1 MKKQFKICIIGLGYV
16 GLPLLCNLGGK
27 FNMIGFDLNKKR
39 ISKLKEGIDLNKEIK
54 KKDIL
59 NKNIL
64 FTNNIESIYGADVYI
79 ICVPT
84 PINHNKIPDLKL
96 LKQACITVGKVIKE
110 SNLVIIES
118 TVYPSTTDE
127 ICIPLLEKYSGLK
140 NIKNNSNI
148 NKGFY
153 VGYSP
158 ERINPGDK
166 LNTVTNTS
174 KLISSNSSKGLNLIS
189 KIYGKTIKGKLIKVN
204 SIKECEASKIIEN
217 VQRDINIALM
227 NEFSKIFRKMNLDVN
242 SIINYANTKWN
253 FSYYQPGLVGG
264 HCIGVDPYYLA
275 YISKKIGID
284 PKLILSGREINDNMY
299 KQIIFR
305 IKEIFNQKKIN
316 FIKSKILIMGY
327 SFKENC
333 PDIRNTQIEKIY
345 KELRNQVQSI
355 EIYDPMLKGQK
366 TDNKFINF
374 PIANK
379 YNAIL
384 ILVPHNEFLRMP
396 NKIIKSF
403 LHKKGF
409 VFDLKSKFKNK
420 EYYKL

>member
-409 VFDLKSKFKNK
+409 VFDLKSRV
-420 EYYKL
+420 L

>member
-148 NKGFY
+148 KKGFY

>member
-39 ISKLKEGIDLNKEIK
+39 ISELKQGIDLNKEIK

-64 FTNNIESIYGADVYI
+64 FTNNIESIYEADVYI

-140 NIKNNSNI
+140 NFKNNSNI

-345 KELRNQVQSI
+345 KELSKKVQSI
-355 EIYDPMLKGQK
+355 EIYDPLLKGQK
-366 TDNKFINF
+366 TDKKFLNY
-374 PIANK
+374 PVANK

>member
-1 MKKQFKICIIGLGYV
+1 MKKQFKICVIGLGYV
-16 GLPLLCNLGGK
+16 GLPLLCNLAGK
-27 FNMIGFDLNKKR
+27 FNMIGFDINRKR
-39 ISKLKEGIDLNKEIK
+39 ISELKKGIDLNKEIK

-64 FTNNIESIYGADVYI
+64 FTNNIESIYKADVYI

-84 PINHNKIPDLKL
+84 PINHNKVPDLKL
-96 LKQACITVGKVIKE
+96 LKQACIIVGKVIKE
-110 SNLVIIES
+110 SNLVVIES

-127 ICIPLLEKYSGLK
+127 VCIPLIEKYSGLK

-148 NKGFY
+148 NQGFY

-166 LNTVTNTS
+166 LNTVKNTS

-333 PDIRNTQIEKIY
+333 PDIRNTQIEKVY
-345 KELRNQVQSI
+345 KELKKQVQSI

-366 TDNKFINF
+366 TDKKFLNY

-420 EYYKL
+420 EYFKL